1 MTLSIVEKKKEKSF
15 EKKEKMN
22 AKKNIVLVDGF
33 RLGRTSSQC
42 VLCERACV
50 WAFEFERLFAV
61 SKFVFSQFL
70 NLNSDLSCFIINFNF
85 DLRHFS
91 YNFLRA

>member
-1 MTLSIVEKKKEKSF
+1 MTLSIVEKKREKF
-15 EKKEKMN
+15 WKKGKNER
-22 AKKNIVLVDGF
+22 KKNIVLVDGF